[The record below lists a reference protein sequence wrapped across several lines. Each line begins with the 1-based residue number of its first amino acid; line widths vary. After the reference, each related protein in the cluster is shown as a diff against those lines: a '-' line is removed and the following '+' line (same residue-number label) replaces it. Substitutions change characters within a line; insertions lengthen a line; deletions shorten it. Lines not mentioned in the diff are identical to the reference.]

1 MDHGKMKQVRQLIE
15 KHGSQLE
22 GQALDNFLTKATA
35 AFDEAAKAAAPVPK
49 TEPVIVEAAPAAIIS
64 NQSVQPL
71 LKHFYSRV
79 LFYCGKPEAFTEEAQ
94 EELKRIIFLQN
105 LAKQLIQQ
113 EVSAP

>member
-1 MDHGKMKQVRQLIE
+1 MDHAKMQKVTQLISTHAPNLDGPE
-15 KHGSQLE
+15 LE
-22 GQALDNFLTKATA
+22 QFVSKATA
-35 AFDEAAKAAAPVPK
+35 VFDEAAKAAAPK
-49 TEPVIVEAAPAAIIS
+49 AESVIVEAAPAAIIS